1 MDLNEI
7 KEIIKREG
15 GKIVI
20 VENNKPQMV
29 IMSFEEW
36 RRAPRP
42 ESRLSQSAFQEER
55 APSVQ
60 TEQALRSTPPRVEE
74 KTEELS
80 IDDLP
85 L

>member
-36 RRAPRP
+36 RRGPRP

>member
-29 IMSFEEW
+29 IMSFDEW

-42 ESRLSQSAFQEER
+42 EPSSSQSVPQEER

-60 TEQALRSTPPRVEE
+60 AGQALRPTPPRVEE
-74 KTEELS
+74 KTEELT

>member
-20 VENNKPQMV
+20 VEDNKPQMV
-29 IMSFEEW
+29 IISFDEW

-42 ESRLSQSAFQEER
+42 ESRPSQSAFQEER
-55 APSVQ
+55 VPSAPAG
-60 TEQALRSTPPRVEE
+60 QALRPTPPRIEE